1 MSDLGPL
8 EDLWRRSMDA
18 YMRYYG
24 AVGQLTVDY
33 MKDLMAT
40 WSQVRLP
47 SPPAVLFQTAAPPPA
62 PTRREEPSIASQPYP
77 QSAQQSAPQ
86 SAQQSIGVMVL
97 ESDAGGGALGVFL
110 VENHLGR
117 EVSARVTAKGF
128 TAPDGSEIHPT
139 LVFDP
144 EIIALQPGEQL
155 LVRVMAAIDDSLE
168 PDVRYQGEFIVP
180 ELTGTRIPVI
190 LRRRASQSTPA
201 PENRADQSGGKKRKS
216 SVRSRA
222 ANTRRAPGGKKG

>member
-1 MSDLGPL
+1 MSNLGPL
-8 EDLWRRSMDA
+8 EDLLRRSMDA

-40 WSQVRLP
+40 WSQVRIP
-47 SPPAVLFQTAAPPPA
+47 STPAVSFQTTTPPPA
-62 PTRREEPSIASQPYP
+62 PTRSEEPSIASQPAP
-77 QSAQQSAPQ
+77 QSAPQ
-86 SAQQSIGVMVL
+86 SAKQSIGVMVL
-97 ESDAGGGALGVFL
+97 EGDAGGGALGVFL

-117 EVSARVTAKGF
+117 EVSARVTATGF
-128 TAPDGSEIHPT
+128 TAPDGSEVHPA

-144 EIIALQPGEQL
+144 EVIALQPGEQL

-168 PDVRYQGEFIVP
+168 PDVRYQGEFTVP
-180 ELTGTRIPVI
+180 ELTGTRIPVV
-190 LRRRASQSTPA
+190 LRRRVSQSTSA
-201 PENRADQSGGKKRKS
+201 SADRAGQSGGMQRKS

-222 ANTRRAPGGKKG
+222 AKPKRASSRKKD